1 MFTSENEPARRSFV
15 GIVFAAAFLASGCDL
30 APKYSRPSVATP
42 TAFKEL
48 PAQTSADGTVWKPA
62 EPRDAQ
68 DRGDWWEL
76 FNDQKLDEYES
87 RLDGSNQNV
96 ASAAAAFLAARAV
109 VAQARAGYYPS
120 VGMSPSVTRS
130 HTSANTTGIGSNRTF
145 TDYALSFD
153 ASWEIDFWG
162 KTRNAV
168 AANLFAAQAGAAE
181 LESVRLSAH
190 AELAVDYFELRA
202 QDEFQVLLDS
212 AATAGGESLSLI
224 RTLNKTGIDSDQTVA
239 QAQALFE
246 AARAQAANAGLLRA
260 QYEHAI
266 ATLLG
271 VSASDFAILPE
282 PFQAPAT
289 AIPPGI
295 PSDLLERRPDIAAAE
310 RAVAEANARIGVA
323 RAAYFPSLTLGASGG
338 FESFSAA
345 NWLTW
350 PSRFWSLGAGAAQ
363 TLFDAGLRRATV
375 RQYKAIYE
383 QTVADY
389 RQTVLSAFQQVEDDL
404 ASVRISSEDAA
415 RQDAAVDAGRRNVE
429 ESRARYRAG
438 LASYIDLL
446 AAENSLNVLDQTA
459 LAFRIQQVVANVRL
473 IEALGGGWNA
483 SRLPQPKELRQ

>member
-1 MFTSENEPARRSFV
+1 M
-15 GIVFAAAFLASGCDL
+15 ASGCDL

-42 TAFKEL
+42 PAYKE
-48 PAQTSADGTVWKPA
+48 PAAQASADGTVWKPA
-62 EPRDAQ
+62 EPRDTQ
-68 DRGDWWEL
+68 TRGDWWEL

-87 RLDGSNQNV
+87 RLDGSNQNI

-109 VAQARAGYYPS
+109 VAQSRAGYFPT

-130 HTSANTTGIGSNRTF
+130 HASANTSGVTSNRTF
-145 TDYALSFD
+145 TDYALPFD

-168 AANLFAAQAGAAE
+168 AANVFAAQAGAAE

-190 AELAVDYFELRA
+190 AELAVDYYELRA
-202 QDEFQVLLDS
+202 QDAFQVLLDS
-212 AATAGGESLSLI
+212 AAAADGESLSLL
-224 RTLNKTGIDSDQTVA
+224 RTLNKAGVDSDQTVA

-246 AARAQAANAGLLRA
+246 AARAQAANAGILRA

-271 VSASDFAILPE
+271 VSASDFAIPPE
-282 PFQAPAT
+282 PFRPPDP
-289 AIPPGI
+289 AIPAGI
-295 PSDLLERRPDIAAAE
+295 PSDLLERRPDIASAE

-350 PSRFWSLGAGAAQ
+350 PSRFCSLGAGAAE

-375 RQYKAIYE
+375 RQYKALYE
-383 QTVADY
+383 ETVADY

-404 ASVRISSEDAA
+404 ASVRISSEDVRA
-415 RQDAAVDAGRRNVE
+415 QNAAVDAGRRNVE
-429 ESRARYRAG
+429 EAEARYKTG
-438 LASYIDLL
+438 LASDLELL
-446 AAENSLNVLDQTA
+446 AAETSLYALDQTA
-459 LAFRIQQVVANVRL
+459 LSFRIQQVVANVRL
-473 IEALGGGWNA
+473 IEALGGSWDV
-483 SRLPQPKELRQ
+483 SKLPTPREVRR